1 MQMVNFYCC
10 SILQNLCFLQGH
22 HGGFYPAT
30 MVKEKKT
37 GKAFSIWHALVRFW
51 AGSLWADYKFA
62 ASFFHSKGDAEG
74 NFLFTIGSSVMSL

>member
-30 MVKEKKT
+30 MVKEKRLGKRFPFDTRLLDFELEVCGLTT
-37 GKAFSIWHALVRFW
+37 GLLLPFSIVKAMLKETSCLPLEAV
-51 AGSLWADYKFA
+51 
-62 ASFFHSKGDAEG
+62 
-74 NFLFTIGSSVMSL
+74 